1 MKIYYITLNTPE
13 EARQVGRSLLEQNL
27 AVCVNWFPITCAYLW
42 EDEIKEEPEIVLLV
56 KTQAGYQQKIEEAV
70 QQQITYT
77 NLIAE
82 LEPTHINQ
90 GFLSWLDRE
99 IPILISDNY
108 NPNDDS
114 PNSDTIELS

>member
-27 AVCVNWFPITCAYLW
+27 AVCVNWFPITCAYRW
-42 EDEIKEEPEIVLLV
+42 EDEIKEEPEVVLLV
-56 KTQAGYQQKIEEAV
+56 KTQASYQQKIEEAV

-82 LEPTHINQ
+82 LEPTHVNQ
-90 GFLSWLDRE
+90 GFLGWLDRE
-99 IPILISDNY
+99 VPLLISDNY
-108 NPNDDS
+108 NPH
-114 PNSDTIELS
+114 SDTIELS